1 MLILLLARMPLT
13 FPFSF
18 TIEWLKNVF
27 NILSTYYLFSFMSIL
42 KWQRNRKPKKKE
54 MEIQSMFNVLV
65 E

>member
-18 TIEWLKNVF
+18 TIEWVKNVF

-42 KWQRNRKPKKKE
+42 KWQRNRKPKKKK

-65 E
+65 K

>member
-18 TIEWLKNVF
+18 TIEWVKNVF

-42 KWQRNRKPKKKE
+42 KWQRNRKPKKKK
-54 MEIQSMFNVLV
+54 NGNTKHV
-65 E
+65 